1 MKGRLYVVLKMKRRG
16 IGLLLHRPF
25 GHLMKN
31 GQVAMMSEGLCPS
44 LNGMWGAG
52 APHVLL
58 LYILIILI

>member
-1 MKGRLYVVLKMKRRG
+1 MKGRLSVVLKMKRRG
-16 IGLLLHRPF
+16 TGLLLHRPF

-31 GQVAMMSEGLCPS
+31 GQVAMICPS

-58 LYILIILI
+58 IYINYFNFLI